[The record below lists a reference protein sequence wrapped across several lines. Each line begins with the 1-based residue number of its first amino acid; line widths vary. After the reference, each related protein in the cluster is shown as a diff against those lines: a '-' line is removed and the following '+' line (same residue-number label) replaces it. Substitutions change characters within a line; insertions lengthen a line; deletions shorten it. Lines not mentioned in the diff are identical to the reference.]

1 MPIERIFGMLKGRFS
16 ILLKRINNPLCRMLD
31 LVMACICL
39 HNMCIAN
46 SNGFDMDW
54 ALEAQRKAQA
64 EANSTFGHI
73 KRVDLFKVAK
83 KTIKQM

>member
-1 MPIERIFGMLKGRFS
+1 MLVERAFGMLKGKFKL
-16 ILLKRINNPLCRMLD
+16 LLKRVDIPLRHMLD

-54 ALEAQRKAQA
+54 ALEA
-64 EANSTFGHI
+64 
-73 KRVDLFKVAK
+73 
-83 KTIKQM
+83 